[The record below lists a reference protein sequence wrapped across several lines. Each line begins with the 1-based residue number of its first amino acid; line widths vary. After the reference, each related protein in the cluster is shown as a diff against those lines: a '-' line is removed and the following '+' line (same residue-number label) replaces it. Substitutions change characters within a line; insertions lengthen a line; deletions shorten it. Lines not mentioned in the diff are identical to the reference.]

1 MRIGAHH
8 SGTSLIKSVSLL
20 HGRLGH
26 QMDCHVGCVPFPI
39 GRLYRHRNSPPCDNC
54 LTNSLLD
61 IEFINQDLPK
71 YGSKFT
77 PTTKV
82 TVRTH
87 SAHSVCD
94 RVLLTFM
101 LENSVF
107 KLLKVL
113 TMDVACSSVWFL
125 LVGIFRRGAG
135 LVEELSFRVSDDEVA
150 GVRGCDKSV
159 KNVLSR
165 S

>member
-26 QMDCHVGCVPFPI
+26 QMDCHVGCVLFPI

-61 IEFINQDLPK
+61 IEFIDQDLPK

-107 KLLKVL
+107 KLLKVFDDGCGVL
-113 TMDVACSSVWFL
+113 IGVVF
-125 LVGIFRRGAG
+125 VGGHISPRSWSGGGAK
-135 LVEELSFRVSDDEVA
+135 F
-150 GVRGCDKSV
+150 
-159 KNVLSR
+159 
-165 S
+165 